1 MSTDTEGETEADSAT
16 TGAVR
21 TDAASVLEVDGLRKE
36 FGGVT
41 ALDGASVE
49 VREGEI
55 CTLVGPNGAGKT
67 TLFNCVMG
75 AFPPTAGSVRLRGEE
90 ITGQQTHETV
100 QSGLSRTYQIPR
112 VFPELTVRAN
122 MEVNQRHG
130 DESVLATVFRRTDAE
145 TEGDIDRWLEFVGL
159 ASMAEAEASELSTGQ
174 QKLLNIAAALLRD
187 PDVLLLDEP
196 TAGVN
201 PGLVDDIAGMLAE
214 LNEAGR
220 TFFVVE
226 HDMEFVRRI
235 SDHVYVLAD
244 GTNLVDGPPEAALN
258 DPRVL
263 ESYFGR

>member
-1 MSTDTEGETEADSAT
+1 MSADPDETAAT
-16 TGAVR
+16 TATGDRDR
-21 TDAASVLEVDGLRKE
+21 TDAAPILQIDGLRKE

-41 ALDGASVE
+41 ALDGATVE

-75 AFPPTAGSVRLRGEE
+75 TFPPTGGAVRLRDEE
-90 ITGQQTHETV
+90 ITGQPTHETV
-100 QSGLSRTYQIPR
+100 TSGLSRTFQIPR

-122 MEVNQRHG
+122 MEVNQRHD
-130 DESVLATVFRRTDAE
+130 DESMFSTVYRQTDEATDAE
-145 TEGDIDRWLEFVGL
+145 IERWLEFVGL
-159 ASMAEAEASELSTGQ
+159 ESMAEADAGELSTGQ
-174 QKLLNIAAALLRD
+174 QKLLNIAATLVRD

-201 PGLVDDIAGMLAE
+201 PGLVDDIADLLVE
-214 LNEAGR
+214 LNDRGR
-220 TFFVVE
+220 TFFVIE
-226 HDMEFVRRI
+226 HDMDFVRQI
-235 SDHVYVLAD
+235 SDYIYVLAN
-244 GTNLVDGPPEAALN
+244 GTNLVEGPPGEALN

>member
-1 MSTDTEGETEADSAT
+1 MSADTEADPSTATARTEASA
-16 TGAVR
+16 
-21 TDAASVLEVDGLRKE
+21 VLEIDGLRKE

-41 ALDGASVE
+41 ALDGATVE
-49 VREGEI
+49 VREGEV

-75 AFPPTAGSVRLRGEE
+75 TFPPTDGTVRLRGDD
-90 ITGQQTHETV
+90 ITGQPTHRTV

-112 VFPELTVRAN
+112 VFPELSVRAN

-130 DESVLATVFRRTDAE
+130 DEGMLSTVFRSTDEKTDA
-145 TEGDIDRWLEFVGL
+145 DIDRWLDFVGL
-159 ASMAEAEASELSTGQ
+159 GSMADSAASDLSTGQ

-220 TFFVVE
+220 TFFVIE
-226 HDMEFVRRI
+226 HDMDFVRQI

-244 GTNLVDGPPEAALN
+244 GTNLVDGPPDEALN

>member
-1 MSTDTEGETEADSAT
+1 MSADPDGAAAT
-16 TGAVR
+16 TTDDKR
-21 TDAASVLEVDGLRKE
+21 TNSQPILQIDGLRKE

-41 ALDGASVE
+41 ALDGASIE

-75 AFPPTAGSVRLRGEE
+75 TFSPTDGTVRLRDED
-90 ITGQQTHETV
+90 ITSQPTHETV
-100 QSGLSRTYQIPR
+100 TNGLSRTYQIPR

-122 MEVNQRHG
+122 MEVNQRHD
-130 DESVLATVFRRTDAE
+130 DESMVSTVYRQTDAE
-145 TEGDIDRWLEFVGL
+145 TDTEIDRWLSFVGL
-159 ASMAEAEASELSTGQ
+159 ESMAESNAGELSTGQ
-174 QKLLNIAAALLRD
+174 QKLLNIAATLVRD

-201 PGLVDDIAGMLAE
+201 PGLVDDIADLLVE
-214 LNEAGR
+214 LNDQGR
-220 TFFVVE
+220 TFFVIE
-226 HDMEFVRRI
+226 HDMDFVRNI
-235 SDHVYVLAD
+235 SDYIYVLAD
-244 GTNLVDGPPEAALN
+244 GTNLVEGPPGEALN